1 MKTPQ
6 IDYKSSKINFIK
18 LGLEFLVI
26 FSSIFISF
34 YIEDVRKINENSLI
48 KNELIDDLI
57 STVEDDINQL
67 KNIQDILQNSEKL
80 IQEILN
86 DIDNSHSQLSDIE
99 TINKILGIEVGFS
112 FFSKDG
118 IFNQLISTGTFELIK
133 NEELKKNLLDLFNHQ
148 KDRNTAS
155 SNEIDSFN
163 LIFRNEMNKNFR
175 IRFSYNSFDGEFYGS
190 RALMNSNF
198 DEKYYFSNSFYG
210 LISQAQQY
218 VNMYMRQLKDIEE
231 NYKTVYALSKEE
243 VKKDI

>member
-6 IDYKSSKINFIK
+6 MDYKPPKINFLK
-18 LGLEFLVI
+18 LGLEFLII

-34 YIEDVRKINENSLI
+34 YVEDVRKVNENSLI
-48 KNELIDDLI
+48 KNELINDLI
-57 STVEDDINQL
+57 STIDDDLNQL
-67 KNIQDILQNSEKL
+67 KNVQEILENSEKL

-86 DIDNSHSQLSDIE
+86 DIDDSHSQLNDIE

-133 NEELKKNLLDLFNHQ
+133 NDELKKNLLDIFNHQ

-163 LIFRNEMNKNFR
+163 LIFRKEMNKNFR

-190 RALMNSNF
+190 RTLTNSNF
-198 DEKYYFSNSFYG
+198 NEKYYFSNSFYG

-218 VNMYMRQLKDIEE
+218 VNMYMRQLKDLEE

-243 VKKDI
+243 VRKDI

>member
-1 MKTPQ
+1 M
-6 IDYKSSKINFIK
+6 DLAWFSSKKTTKKSFHFNVNIK
-18 LGLEFLVI
+18 SVVNPIIANWRVSLGVI
-26 FSSIFISF
+26 ARIFPKVIVF
-34 YIEDVRKINENSLI
+34 T
-48 KNELIDDLI
+48 
-57 STVEDDINQL
+57 STEVG
-67 KNIQDILQNSEKL
+67 
-80 IQEILN
+80 
-86 DIDNSHSQLSDIE
+86 DIE

-190 RALMNSNF
+190 RALMNFYF

-218 VNMYMRQLKDIEE
+218 VNMYMRQLKDIEV

>member
-1 MKTPQ
+1 MK
-6 IDYKSSKINFIK
+6 N
-18 LGLEFLVI
+18 V
-26 FSSIFISF
+26 
-34 YIEDVRKINENSLI
+34 
-48 KNELIDDLI
+48 
-57 STVEDDINQL
+57 
-67 KNIQDILQNSEKL
+67 QDILQNSEKL